1 MMHSRSTLQP
11 PQQRLRQQR
20 GQVMPYVAF
29 LIFILAGAA
38 FVVFDIGFM
47 INARIQ
53 SQNAADAAAL
63 AAVSVKINKHHMDSL
78 LRTAMT
84 QEALMA
90 QSELRAAQAIALQA
104 VLKTEGYTPPVVT
117 EPPPG
122 GTPITPVDPIKDD
135 LLGLGEQYKVR
146 MNRAYKHS
154 VKLHR
159 ETMALKAWYAW
170 LEKSAPTVVREAA
183 RVGYAINMQG
193 YDDLG
198 NSTQAQN
205 IQDVLA
211 SNNDLL
217 ESQSGVN
224 SNVGGFIYAGEGA
237 NLKGMFGKTFVEHTT
252 RTGAS
257 AAGVALLDYLKTFEI
272 NSNAAATL
280 KRQSQITPL
289 GPSLAMHWYSP
300 YLMAIEGDSPGEV
313 AH

>member
-1 MMHSRSTLQP
+1 MSMN
-11 PQQRLRQQR
+11 QRIIRQSASQR

-29 LIFILAGAA
+29 LSFILAGAA

-104 VLKTEGYTPPVVT
+104 VLKTEGYTPPPTVIDQ
-117 EPPPG
+117 PG
-122 GTPITPVDPIKDD
+122 QPIQTPVDPIKDEII
-135 LLGLGEQYKVR
+135 GLGAQYKTR

-159 ETMALKAWYAW
+159 EAMALQAWYQW
-170 LEKSAPTVVREAA
+170 LEKSAPTAVREAA
-183 RVGYAINMQG
+183 RVGYALNMQD

-217 ESQSGVN
+217 ESRSGVN

-237 NLKGMFGKTFVEHTT
+237 NINGMFGKTFVEHTT

-280 KRQSQITPL
+280 KHRDGLTPL
-289 GPSLAMHWYSP
+289 GPSLAMRWYSP
-300 YLMAIEGDSPGEV
+300 YLMAIEGDNPTEV

>member
-1 MMHSRSTLQP
+1 MNLTRTFSR
-11 PQQRLRQQR
+11 QR

-104 VLKTEGYTPPVVT
+104 VLKTEGYTPPVIT
-117 EPPPG
+117 DPQPG
-122 GTPITPVDPIKDD
+122 QPVTPVDPIKDE
-135 LLGLGEQYKVR
+135 LMGLGAQYKIR

-159 ETMALKAWYAW
+159 ESMALKAWYKW
-170 LEKSAPTVVREAA
+170 LEKSAPTAVREAA
-183 RVGYAINMQG
+183 RVGYALNMQG

-205 IQDVLA
+205 IQEVLA

-217 ESQSGVN
+217 ESRTGVN
-224 SNVGGFIYAGEGA
+224 SNVGGFIYAGEGTSM
-237 NLKGMFGKTFVEHTT
+237 NGMFGKTFVEHKT

-280 KRQSQITPL
+280 KRQDQITPL
-289 GPSLAMHWYSP
+289 GPSLAMQWYSP
-300 YLMAIEGDSPGEV
+300 YLMAIEGDSPSEV